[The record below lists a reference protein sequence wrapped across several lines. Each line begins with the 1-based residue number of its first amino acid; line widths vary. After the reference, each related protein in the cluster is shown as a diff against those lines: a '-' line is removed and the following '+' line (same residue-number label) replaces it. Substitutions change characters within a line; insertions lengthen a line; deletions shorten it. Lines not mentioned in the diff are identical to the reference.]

1 MTKSEVL
8 TIICSL
14 LALTISLI
22 SLVRTRKHQDRI
34 LQLEEINA
42 RLSQKQL
49 EELESADKQKL
60 KTNIDIFRQGG
71 SLIISN
77 NGGSEASNVSLSF
90 ANSKQNLLARGEL
103 DKFPLR
109 VLQPFKSF
117 ELLGF
122 YNTDQSPEQIQVSLE
137 WTNLDGTKGE
147 NVVDIQC

>member
-1 MTKSEVL
+1 MTKSEIL

-60 KTNIDIFRQGG
+60 KANVDVYRQDG
-71 SLIISN
+71 SLVISN
-77 NGGSEASNVSLSF
+77 NGESEASNVSLSF
-90 ANSKQNLLARGEL
+90 ASSEQNLLARGEF

-117 ELLGF
+117 KLLGF
-122 YNTDQSPEQIQVSLE
+122 YNTDQSPEQVQVVVR

>member
-1 MTKSEVL
+1 MTKNEIV

-42 RLSQKQL
+42 RLSEKQL
-49 EELESADKQKL
+49 EELENSDKQKL
-60 KTNIDIFRQGG
+60 KTTVDVSTRDG
-71 SLIISN
+71 SLVISN
-77 NGGSEASNVSLSF
+77 SGGSEASNISLSF
-90 ANSKQNLLARGEL
+90 ANPEQNLLARGEF
-103 DKFPLR
+103 DKLPLR

-117 ELLGF
+117 KLFGF
-122 YNTDQSPEQIQVSLE
+122 YNTDQSPEQIQVIVG
-137 WTNLDGTKGE
+137 WINLDGTEGK